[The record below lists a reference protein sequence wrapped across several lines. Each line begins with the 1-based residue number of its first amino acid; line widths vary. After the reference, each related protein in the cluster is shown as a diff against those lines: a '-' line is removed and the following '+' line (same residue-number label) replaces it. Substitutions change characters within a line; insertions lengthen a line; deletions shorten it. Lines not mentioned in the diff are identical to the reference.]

1 MQMWRG
7 YFILFL
13 LMALACTTLGA
24 PEAVEVNLDY
34 VANLALARAQQPFHS
49 PRANL
54 PSVLNQ
60 TNLNYDKYREIRFRQ
75 DKALW
80 SEDQLPFRV
89 NFFHPGYIY
98 DEPVHINEFT
108 PTYTQPIPFNQDFFD
123 YGNLNIKNQIPH
135 GTGYAGFRIQYPL
148 NKTNV
153 LDDLAVFQG
162 ASYFRV
168 LGKGQT
174 YGQSARGLAL
184 DSGESDRGEEFPLF
198 TDWWLGKP
206 DKDARMVTL
215 YAILDSWSCTGAYE
229 FQIRPGETTVVD
241 VNAVL
246 YFREPSLV
254 LQANMNAPPI
264 KTVGLAPLTSSYWF
278 GKTTE
283 RKPDDYRSE
292 VHDSDGLMIK
302 MGDGQCLWEPLN
314 NPTSLRHQIFPASN
328 LHGFGL
334 MQRERDFTAY
344 QDLFTDHQDEP
355 SVWIQPRGTNWTN
368 GDVHL
373 VELNGPTEDW
383 DNIVAFWSP
392 KKVPP
397 PLEPYRFGYTLY
409 WTRETDMKFSPP
421 DKVVATRVGLFKGSD
436 ARQIFIDFAGPKL
449 NAIPSTNAPTAVV
462 TCSTNAQIV
471 ANQVVWNP
479 FENCWRAVLKMQP
492 NSGNAAPVDLSCTL
506 EHTNRVLSETW
517 VYQWTPP

>member
-1 MQMWRG
+1 MWRG

-13 LMALACTTLGA
+13 LMAPVCRTFGA
-24 PEAVEVNLDY
+24 PVAAEVNLDY
-34 VANLALARAQQPFHS
+34 VARLALARAQQPYHS
-49 PRANL
+49 PAMNL
-54 PSVLNQ
+54 PAVLNQ

-89 NFFHPGYIY
+89 DFFHPGYIY

-108 PTYTQPIPFNQDFFD
+108 ATHVQPIPFNQDFFD
-123 YGNLNIKNQIPH
+123 YGNLNIKDQIPR

-174 YGQSARGLAL
+174 YGLSARGLSL
-184 DSGESDRGEEFPLF
+184 DCGESDRGEEFPLF

-206 DKDARMVTL
+206 DKDARILTL

-254 LQANMNAPPI
+254 LEANMNAPPI
-264 KTVGLAPLTSSYWF
+264 KTVGIAPLTSCYWF
-278 GKTTE
+278 GKTSE

-292 VHDSDGLMIK
+292 VHDSDGFM
-302 MGDGQCLWEPLN
+302 MEMSNGERLWEPLD
-314 NPTSLRHQIFPASN
+314 NPRDLRHQIFAAPN
-328 LHGFGL
+328 IRGFGL

-355 SVWIQPRGTNWTN
+355 SVWVQPRGTNWN
-368 GDVHL
+368 DGEVHL

-409 WTRETDMKFSPP
+409 WTRETDMKFSPD
-421 DKVVATRVGLFKGSD
+421 DKVVATRVGISKGSD
-436 ARQIFIDFAGPKL
+436 AREIMIDFAGPNLDK
-449 NAIPSTNAPTAVV
+449 IAPTNPPVAIVN
-462 TCSTNAQIV
+462 CSDNAHIV

-479 FENCWRAVLKMQP
+479 FRQTWRAVLKMQP
-492 NSGNAAPVDLSCTL
+492 PTNNTSVDLRCTL
-506 EHTNRVLSETW
+506 EQNKKPISETW
-517 VYQWTPP
+517 VYQWTAP